1 MPSTTIGDPHICAS
15 CSYLLVYL
23 SIISVSFDT
32 WYRIVILADHTQG
45 LASWIIAIVL

>member
-1 MPSTTIGDPHICAS
+1 MISLSRHPLKEGGVPSTAFGDLHICAS

-32 WYRIVILADHTQG
+32 WYLICHIG
-45 LASWIIAIVL
+45 